1 MIAME
6 SLRDVALK
14 AAAAAE
20 PEIMRLF
27 REGTSVELKADE
39 SPVTIA
45 DRGAERAIKSV
56 IADRFPDH
64 GFVGEE
70 EGTSNRHAE
79 YLWIVDP
86 IDGTRNFIRG
96 IPLFGTQIGLLH
108 AGKVILGVSNMPAIS
123 ELMLGYEAT
132 ATLNGAVTRVSSV
145 NKLSEATISFAGL
158 NRREGQLKTE
168 NLLAL
173 IDATLRVRAFGD
185 CYAFHLVASGRIEA
199 VVQPYINIWD
209 IAALTAIIEAAG
221 GRCTDF
227 DGNPIGLNSRCILA
241 SNGHLHDEIL
251 DRLNA

>member
-1 MIAME
+1 MK
-6 SLRDVALK
+6 SLRDAALE

-20 PEIMRLF
+20 PEIMRLY
-27 REGTSVELKADE
+27 REGTAVELKADE

-45 DRGAERAIKSV
+45 DRGAERAIRAV
-56 IADRFPDH
+56 ITSRFPDH

-70 EGTSNRHAE
+70 EGISKEHAE
-79 YLWIVDP
+79 YLWIIDP

-108 AGKVILGVSNMPAIS
+108 AGKLILGVSNMPAIS
-123 ELMLGYEAT
+123 ELMLGYDAT
-132 ATLNGAVTRVSSV
+132 ATLNGATTQVSSI

-173 IDATLRVRAFGD
+173 INATLRVRAFGD

-227 DGNPIGLNSRCILA
+227 AGKPIGLGSRCILA
-241 SNGHLHDEIL
+241 SNGHMHDEIL
-251 DRLNA
+251 RRLSA